1 MSVQES
7 RPVLEPKAPADWPGP
22 ANEGHTTL
30 RRTYVARGVYS
41 AVPIF
46 AARGEGAQLTDVDGH
61 VYIDFAAGI
70 GTLAV
75 GHCHPRVVE
84 AIVRPAQSF
93 SRRAC
98 RACMTT

>member
-84 AIVRPAQSF
+84 AIVRQAQSF

-98 RACMTT
+98 MTT